1 MIFHSARVETKAYE
15 EEANRNYGPK
25 WFLEIDESDNITTYK
40 HAVAS
45 SSFDSVNNVEIV
57 DYSADGEDP
66 MASFNNQTL
75 WFKGTFNRYYASK
88 EQWIM
93 QATTLIH
100 NVDFNEETGTIT
112 VNPVKHYKSWSAR
125 GEMITEYP
133 GVSQSKN
140 WYGGSDQKVVFCGN
154 SPLVLK
160 RKPQTAQ
167 ASIAPMKTSLQV
179 PAVKKINVQQTRRTL
194 RK

>member
-1 MIFHSARVETKAYE
+1 
-15 EEANRNYGPK
+15 
-25 WFLEIDESDNITTYK
+25 
-40 HAVAS
+40 
-45 SSFDSVNNVEIV
+45 
-57 DYSADGEDP
+57 
-66 MASFNNQTL
+66 
-75 WFKGTFNRYYASK
+75 
-88 EQWIM
+88 M

-140 WYGGSDQKVVFCGN
+140 WYGGSDQKVIFCGN
-154 SPLVLK
+154 SSLVLTPK
-160 RKPQTAQ
+160 DKPQTK
-167 ASIAPMKTSLQV
+167 SEYGISPMQKSLQV
-179 PAVKKINVQQTRRTL
+179 PGMKIINVQESKRTL